1 MQQTVIIADDARF
14 MRVMLK
20 DILDDLGYD
29 VVAEAADG
37 RQAVAQFLKHTPDL
51 VMLDIT
57 MPGLDGIEACR
68 QILSLQPT
76 AQVVMISALGQK
88 DAVLAAMGAGACGF
102 VVKPFEAERVEET
115 LLQLMAR
122 RQGAAQDV
130 PSRRILA

>member
-1 MQQTVIIADDARF
+1 MQHKVIIADDARF

-37 RQAVAQFLKHTPDL
+37 RQAVALFLKHAPDL

-57 MPGLDGIEACR
+57 MPGLGGIEACR
-68 QILSLQPT
+68 QILAAQPA

-88 DAVLAAMGAGACGF
+88 DDVVAAIGAGAVDF

-115 LLQLMAR
+115 LLKLSAQRAGR
-122 RQGAAQDV
+122 AQDSA
-130 PSRRILA
+130 SRRILA